1 MLDERLQVLS
11 LASENVRDY
20 SEVLYGVEEL
30 LADLSLFISEL
41 KHEIVVHLESGLL
54 IIVAAFFVV
63 LINLCVHFI
72 KLFLEF
78 IKSKELRCFNFTPL
92 LQEVMAVFVQK
103 YSIGLRSVILESIC
117 NLDYGCKTAAFWIM
131 GVSW

>member
-11 LASENVRDY
+11 LAGENVRDY

-30 LADLSLFISEL
+30 LADLSLFIPEL
-41 KHEIVVHLESGLL
+41 IHEIVVHLESGLL
-54 IIVAAFFVV
+54 IIIIAAFFVV
-63 LINLCVHFI
+63 LIDLCVHFI

-78 IKSKELRCFNFTPL
+78 FKRKELRCFNFTPL

-103 YSIGLRSVILESIC
+103 HSIG
-117 NLDYGCKTAAFWIM
+117 
-131 GVSW
+131 

>member
-11 LASENVRDY
+11 LAGEYVRDY

-41 KHEIVVHLESGLL
+41 IHEIVVHLESGLL
-54 IIVAAFFVV
+54 IIIVAVFFVV
-63 LINLCVHFI
+63 LINLYVHFI

-78 IKSKELRCFNFTPL
+78 VKSKELRYFNFTPL

-103 YSIGLRSVILESIC
+103 YSIG
-117 NLDYGCKTAAFWIM
+117 
-131 GVSW
+131 